1 MGVKMKCTITH
12 KPKKPEKA
20 LKIRKLQPKKPEK
33 PQKRNAPIITINY
46 YLITI

>member
-20 LKIRKLQPKKPEK
+20 LKIRELQPKKPENGNK
-33 PQKRNAPIITINY
+33 TKCTTITINY